1 LELTRDQLA
10 AAEAS
15 GCALV
20 PATDDHVR
28 RLTVQRRI
36 FRIDGKPHLVVRGG
50 YNETHATLAAL
61 LERHRGEAPHRATAP
76 SAAAATVKAAPP
88 DASTSGAAPEGHG
101 AEQRHEAAEP
111 VAKVRRPRQPRPRPE
126 ARPEVAFIAAPEAA
140 PAETE
145 EMLAAATATASSGG
159 PKARV
164 AGRWRAGQPKTPRW
178 MVAGKLR
185 RGRLR

>member
-1 LELTRDQLA
+1 M
-10 AAEAS
+10 
-15 GCALV
+15 

-36 FRIDGKPHLVVRGG
+36 FRIDGRPHLVVRGG

-61 LERHRGEAPHRATAP
+61 LERHRAGAPHRPAEP
-76 SAAAATVKAAPP
+76 GAAAVMVQAAPP
-88 DASTSGAAPEGHG
+88 DTSTPAAAPERHG
-101 AEQRHEAAEP
+101 AEQRHEAAESP
-111 VAKVRRPRQPRPRPE
+111 AKKVRRPRQPRPSPE
-126 ARPEVAFIAAPEAA
+126 ARQEATSIGAPEAE
-140 PAETE
+140 PSEAEA
-145 EMLAAATATASSGG
+145 MLAEVTAAASSGG

-164 AGRWRAGQPKTPRW
+164 VGPWRAGQPKTPRW